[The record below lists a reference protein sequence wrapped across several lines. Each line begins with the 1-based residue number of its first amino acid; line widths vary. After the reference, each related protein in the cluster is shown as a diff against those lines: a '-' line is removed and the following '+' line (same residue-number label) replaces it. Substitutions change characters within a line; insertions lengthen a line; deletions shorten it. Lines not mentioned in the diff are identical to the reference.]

1 MILVFFMYIKDLCDM
16 LILQNFFIVFMLELN
31 RMTGI
36 VIMNVVYK
44 VELEV

>member
-1 MILVFFMYIKDLCDM
+1 MIPVSPMHTKDSCDM
-16 LILQNFFIVFMLELN
+16 LTLQNFLIVFMLESN